1 MELQQ
6 LLESASKDL
15 KTLNQLKNLAVKLGQ
30 YELGAE
36 CRRLEKELYP
46 ITDEEKIETERIKEI
61 DLVLRMVEVSFNGKK
76 VYYKIYKAL
85 ELFRK
90 KKGKFDLK
98 DATKIIS
105 DANSLFNREVSE

>member
-15 KTLNQLKNLAVKLGQ
+15 KSLNQLKSLAVKLGQ

-46 ITDEEKIETERIKEI
+46 ITEEETKAIERYNEI
-61 DLVLRMVEVSFNGKK
+61 ELVLRMVEVGFNGKK
-76 VYYKIYKAL
+76 VYYKIDKAL

-98 DATKIIS
+98 DASKIIA
-105 DANSLFNREVSE
+105 DANRIFNREVSE